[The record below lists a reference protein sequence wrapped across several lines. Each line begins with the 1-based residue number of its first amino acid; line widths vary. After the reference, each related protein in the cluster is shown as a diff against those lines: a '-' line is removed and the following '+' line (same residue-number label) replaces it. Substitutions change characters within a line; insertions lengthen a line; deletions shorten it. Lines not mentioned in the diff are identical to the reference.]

1 MGDKIKD
8 GALSLDEFKALHRQ
22 AETGDER
29 QKYDPDELQQSFSD
43 LDKDK
48 SATISLD
55 EWRRPFEEH
64 TDAWLQMA
72 DTEAQQEAQIA
83 HYKDVFNQMDFNGAV
98 AIV

>member
-1 MGDKIKD
+1 MGDKNKD
-8 GALSLDEFKALHRQ
+8 GAMNLEEFKILHRQ

-29 QKYDPDELQQSFSD
+29 QKYDPEELEQSFSD

-48 SATISLD
+48 GASISLD

-83 HYKDVFNQMDFNGAV
+83 HYKDVFNQMDFNGPRHL
-98 AIV
+98 